1 VDVHQT
7 SIPSGALVLQGSA
20 VGEAVSNAALSG
32 RPADVQLIARKD
44 ASTAAHTTHALQRTR
59 RYKPKAELD
68 EERGRYR
75 HTLRLTPQS
84 EHKLREIAESMGG
97 VDLNA
102 AIALC
107 IATYHQSLAK
117 RGKVDG

>member
-1 VDVHQT
+1 MDVQQT
-7 SIPSGALVLQGSA
+7 STPGGALVLQGSV
-20 VGEAVSNAALSG
+20 VGGATENAALSG
-32 RPADVQLIARKD
+32 RPADVQLIPRQD
-44 ASTAAHTTHALQRTR
+44 ASTAVRTTHALQRTR
-59 RYKPKAELD
+59 RSKPKAELD

-84 EHKLREIAESMGG
+84 EHKLREIAESLGG

-102 AIALC
+102 AIAMC
-107 IATYHQSLAK
+107 IATYHQSLTK